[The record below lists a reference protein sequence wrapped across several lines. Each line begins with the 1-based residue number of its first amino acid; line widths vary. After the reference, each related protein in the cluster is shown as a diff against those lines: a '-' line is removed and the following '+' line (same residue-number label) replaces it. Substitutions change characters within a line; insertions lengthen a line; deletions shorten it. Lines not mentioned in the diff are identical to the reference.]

1 MDWLS
6 TIITMTSTKVLLNIT
21 LGERIYHR
29 RGLRQGDPLSSLL
42 FLLVMEVLGALI
54 QKADAWSLFNQFLG

>member
-21 LGERIYHR
+21 LGERIYHM

-54 QKADAWSLFNQFLG
+54 QKADA